1 VDGQH
6 GGAEQM
12 IRNLTPGRPYRI
24 TVMAFS
30 RVHAQVD
37 LVMIVENVARHQL
50 ARIDATPSQCGRW
63 LPVEAA
69 FQAPREEVSGFRLGN
84 AEGPIGYWDAVALE
98 AGQVRLHTQVK

>member
-1 VDGQH
+1 
-6 GGAEQM
+6 
-12 IRNLTPGRPYRI
+12 
-24 TVMAFS
+24 MAF
-30 RVHAQVD
+30 RECTLKVD

-69 FQAPREEVSGFRLGN
+69 FQAPREGSVWLRLGN

-98 AGQVRLHTQVK
+98 AGQGRLHTHGK